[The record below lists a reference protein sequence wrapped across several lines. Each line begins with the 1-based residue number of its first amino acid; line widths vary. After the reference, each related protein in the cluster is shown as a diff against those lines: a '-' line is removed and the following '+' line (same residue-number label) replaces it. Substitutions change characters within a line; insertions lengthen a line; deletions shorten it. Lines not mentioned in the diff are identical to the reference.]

1 MQRRILLILLCAAM
15 AVQFVGCVF
24 LPPEL
29 FVPSYTEGSV
39 PSSDPS
45 EESSQ
50 ATEVSSEATEES
62 TEPTEEST
70 EPTEESTEPTEE
82 STEPTE
88 ETTEPTEAPT
98 EAPTQAPTEPEPT
111 KDPNEMIGTLYTR
124 GQLAALSSKRYSC
137 SFGTTINNTRHSTSI
152 NLQNKYGKYD
162 AHFIAPDNGKFYL
175 TFTMGYEHLNLT
187 GTILDILKE
196 KDVKAVFFINRHYAK
211 SQPALVRRIIDEGHI
226 LANHATNHPDM
237 GTISI
242 DSMVSEI
249 MTVHQYVLDTYG
261 YEMKYFRPPSGYY
274 NEQLLAVAQSLGYTT
289 VQYSFA
295 YRDWDTANQLPE
307 EEAMAKMTDA
317 IHSGAI
323 FYLHTVS
330 TTNAAIMNQFI
341 DIVREKGLEFA
352 LPDFA

>member
-1 MQRRILLILLCAAM
+1 MGKRILTLFLCAVLLLQLA
-15 AVQFVGCVF
+15 GCVI

-29 FVPSYTEGSV
+29 FLPFQTEPDDASV
-39 PSSDPS
+39 P
-45 EESSQ
+45 
-50 ATEVSSEATEES
+50 TIES
-62 TEPTEEST
+62 TEPTQ
-70 EPTEESTEPTEE
+70 E

-98 EAPTQAPTEPEPT
+98 QAPTEPEPS
-111 KDPNEMIGTLYTR
+111 KDPNEMIGTLYNRGFLDSLSGTR
-124 GQLAALSSKRYSC
+124 YAC
-137 SFGTTINNTRHSTSI
+137 SFGTTINNTRHSTSL

-196 KDVKAVFFINRHYAK
+196 KDVKAVFFVNRHYVK
-211 SQPALVRRIIDEGHI
+211 YNPALVRRIIDEGHI

-249 MTVHQYVLDTYG
+249 MTLHNYVLDNYG

-274 NEQLLAVAQSLGYTT
+274 NEQLLAVAQSLGYATI
-289 VQYSFA
+289 QYSFA
-295 YRDWDTANQLPE
+295 YLDWDKDNQPTE
-307 EEAMAKMTDA
+307 EYAMAKMTDA

-330 TTNAAIMNQFI
+330 TTNAAIMSQFI
-341 DIVREKGLEFA
+341 DLVREKGLEFA
-352 LPDFA
+352 LIDFA

>member
-1 MQRRILLILLCAAM
+1 MGKRILTLFLCAVLLLQLA
-15 AVQFVGCVF
+15 GCVL

-29 FVPSYTEGSV
+29 FLPFESEPDDFSV
-39 PSSDPS
+39 PTI
-45 EESSQ
+45 ES
-50 ATEVSSEATEES
+50 TEPTQES

-82 STEPTE
+82 STEPSTE
-88 ETTEPTEAPT
+88 H
-98 EAPTQAPTEPEPT
+98 PTEPPTEPPT
-111 KDPNEMIGTLYTR
+111 QPPTEPAPTFDPNEMIGTLYNR
-124 GQLAALSSKRYSC
+124 GFLDSLSGKRYAC
-137 SFGTTINNTRHSTSI
+137 SFGTTINNTRHSTSL
-152 NLQNKYGKYD
+152 NLQNKYSKYD

-175 TFTMGYEHLNLT
+175 TFTMGYEYLNLT

-196 KDVKAVFFINRHYAK
+196 KDVKAVFFVNRHYAK
-211 SQPALVRRIIDEGHI
+211 SNPTLIRRIIDEGHI

-249 MTVHQYVLDTYG
+249 MTVHNYVRDTYG
-261 YEMKYFRPPSGYY
+261 YEMKYFRPPSGTY
-274 NEQLLAVAQSLGYTT
+274 NERLLAVAQSLGYTT

-295 YRDWDTANQLPE
+295 YRDWDRENQPTE

-330 TTNAAIMNQFI
+330 TTNAAIMSQFI
-341 DIVREKGLEFA
+341 DLVREKGLEFA
-352 LPDFA
+352 LIDFA